1 MSYIPLIFKSFIPP
15 APPQL
20 TVCRSCIENSHFSP
34 LLSPAKMLVFN
45 FLLKQML
52 LFDGGKHDI
61 VLVDKTNTWLGGG
74 GLSIA

>member
-1 MSYIPLIFKSFIPP
+1 MD
-15 APPQL
+15 
-20 TVCRSCIENSHFSP
+20 
-34 LLSPAKMLVFN
+34 FN

-61 VLVDKTNTWLGGG
+61 VLVDKINTWLGGG